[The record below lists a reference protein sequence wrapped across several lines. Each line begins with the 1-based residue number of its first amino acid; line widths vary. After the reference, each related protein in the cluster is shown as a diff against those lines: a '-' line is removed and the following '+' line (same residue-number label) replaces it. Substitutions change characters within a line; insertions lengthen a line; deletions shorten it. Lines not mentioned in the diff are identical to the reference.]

1 MSGTKRAKDSELGKE
16 IGAQIGKS
24 LLMLVGLAVAAW
36 LMKWQYGNILEGVY
50 VPILAPIIG
59 SVVLVGIAAA
69 MITHSPNQLLSAV
82 TCFGFSA
89 GSIFLLYACFTHD
102 ATPWET
108 LGAIW
113 LGGAGWGCIF
123 QPTLNDR
130 FFLRLVATVSMLAT
144 YVVFFRAWLLLIPN
158 IITGWQADVG
168 DGGLANIFGA
178 VVYAAIKVVALG
190 VGGVVIFFWLRFFS
204 MFVVCYLHT
213 GLGPRIKVGNR
224 SYRVPRTMRWAYTAA
239 QTYDYL
245 EGKRTGKVYESVL
258 YTRCADLA
266 YEEFQNR
273 SKVERDSGKY
283 FIAEKQPLDCF
294 KVALFF
300 EAASSLYAKK
310 GDISRARDYAE
321 MRLEIFKNGYVS
333 RSAYDLCQAMES
345 RQKYQDGRKVDPAAE
360 AKLMA
365 QWEEW
370 KKEEAQDHAEYER
383 ELREE
388 KLRRQAMHEESL
400 REVAAQRYEDD
411 DDDEEEYTWNG
422 SSRGSASQDSSS
434 QDSSSS
440 DPWAEHKAEHDLGRI
455 PNIIYDSS
463 NNPWHKS
470 WGSPDHVTYHNDQ
483 GQEVTIYSGQVS
495 GSSAQTSA
503 GHFHWY

>member
-1 MSGTKRAKDSELGKE
+1 
-16 IGAQIGKS
+16 
-24 LLMLVGLAVAAW
+24 
-36 LMKWQYGNILEGVY
+36 
-50 VPILAPIIG
+50 
-59 SVVLVGIAAA
+59 
-69 MITHSPNQLLSAV
+69 
-82 TCFGFSA
+82 
-89 GSIFLLYACFTHD
+89 
-102 ATPWET
+102 
-108 LGAIW
+108 
-113 LGGAGWGCIF
+113 
-123 QPTLNDR
+123 
-130 FFLRLVATVSMLAT
+130 
-144 YVVFFRAWLLLIPN
+144 
-158 IITGWQADVG
+158 
-168 DGGLANIFGA
+168 
-178 VVYAAIKVVALG
+178 
-190 VGGVVIFFWLRFFS
+190 
-204 MFVVCYLHT
+204 
-213 GLGPRIKVGNR
+213 
-224 SYRVPRTMRWAYTAA
+224 
-239 QTYDYL
+239 
-245 EGKRTGKVYESVL
+245 
-258 YTRCADLA
+258 
-266 YEEFQNR
+266 
-273 SKVERDSGKY
+273 
-283 FIAEKQPLDCF
+283 
-294 KVALFF
+294 
-300 EAASSLYAKK
+300 
-310 GDISRARDYAE
+310 

-333 RSAYDLCQAMES
+333 RSAYNLCQAMES

-440 DPWAEHKAEHDLGRI
+440 DPWAEHKAEHDLSRM

-463 NNPWHKS
+463 NNRWHKS

-483 GQEVTIYSGQVS
+483 GQEVTIYSGQIS